1 MSLTPSG
8 RLLLAL
14 ASDIVSTRGDVRTP
28 RKLNPTTWR
37 EWNEAAKRDGF
48 PDIVALLTKATA
60 KEWAATLNLDDTST
74 LWLENRLDRASR
86 IAFALEELES
96 AGIWVTTIEEPDYP
110 RRYQQILKDDAPLVL
125 YGAGNKENISRRG
138 IAIVGSRT
146 PDIAAESFTVELAQ
160 RLARD
165 GLGIVSGGAKGV
177 DRFAENAAL
186 GQGGTVVSIL
196 AEGILDHILKP
207 DTRRNVIGG
216 QLTILSEVNP
226 RSRWFASTA
235 MTRNRLI
242 HALGYYSVVI
252 SARAGEGGTWAGAI
266 QNLKNQWSPV
276 LVRMEDG
283 VPEGNLALVA
293 QGAVPITREAITT
306 EQDFQKWVRS
316 QPRPAIVRA
325 AAAPTPRPAPEKVA
339 NDVAKATLRRGE
351 GDLFNHVWKKIAE
364 ALTHAR
370 SEDELAEHLNIS
382 RAQLR
387 EWLDRAIEEGR
398 AQRDSSGEWR
408 VLNFHAPRKDKRL
421 DRFDE

>member
-1 MSLTPSG
+1 MSLTPSS

-48 PDIVALLTKATA
+48 ADIVALLTKATA
-60 KEWAATLNLDDTST
+60 KEWAVTLNLDDTST

-96 AGIWVTTIEEPDYP
+96 AGVWVSTIEEPDYP

-125 YGAGNKENISRRG
+125 YGAGTKENISKRS

-146 PDIAAESFTVELAQ
+146 PDNAAESFTVELAR

-196 AEGILDHILKP
+196 AEGILEHLLKP
-207 DTRRNVIGG
+207 NTRRNVTAGK
-216 QLTILSEVNP
+216 LTILSEVHP
-226 RSRWFASTA
+226 RSRWFASSA
-235 MTRNRLI
+235 MARNRLI

-252 SARAGEGGTWAGAI
+252 SAREGEGGTWAGAS

-283 VPEGNLALVA
+283 VPEGNPALIA

-316 QPRPAIVRA
+316 QPRPNVISTA
-325 AAAPTPRPAPEKVA
+325 PAPAHMPATEKPLDDHSKGA
-339 NDVAKATLRRGE
+339 LRRGE
-351 GDLFNHVWKKIAE
+351 GDLFDHVWKKIAE
-364 ALTHAR
+364 ALPRAR
-370 SEDELAEHLNIS
+370 SEDDLAEHLNLS

-387 EWLDRAIEEGR
+387 EWLNRALEEGR
-398 AQRDSSGEWR
+398 AQRDASGEWR
-408 VLNFHAPRKDKRL
+408 VLNFTTPRKDKRL
-421 DRFDE
+421 DRFNE